1 MTIDG
6 QEYVSVGPARKL
18 ARVGHEWEQVLAGAA
33 PRVVGA
39 RVYYSAELARQI
51 GAARPNAEVRMRRG
65 RQAGLEKIH
74 QGRGWTMAED
84 AALRTA
90 VDTYSTPRAIH
101 EVWTATTGRV
111 RTLQA
116 LYCRAHT
123 KLGLAWP
130 TGLRKRS
137 AATSA
142 PQITPLSDRVEV
154 SLQRLRDAIDGA
166 ITALRGGR

>member
-18 ARVGHEWEQVLAGAA
+18 ARVGHGWEQVLAAAA

-65 RQAGLEKIH
+65 RQAGLAKIH
-74 QGRGWTMAED
+74 QGRGWSPAED
-84 AALRTA
+84 AALRDA
-90 VDTYSTPRAIH
+90 VNTCSTPRAIH

-111 RTLQA
+111 RTRQA

-130 TGLRKRS
+130 RERVARPRPPTAS
-137 AATSA
+137 A
-142 PQITPLSDRVEV
+142 ISDRVEI

-166 ITALRGGR
+166 ITALRGVR